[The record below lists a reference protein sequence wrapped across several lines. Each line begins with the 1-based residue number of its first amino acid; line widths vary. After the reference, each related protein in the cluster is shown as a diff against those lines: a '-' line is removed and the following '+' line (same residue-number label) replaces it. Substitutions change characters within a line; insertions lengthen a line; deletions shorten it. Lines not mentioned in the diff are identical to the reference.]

1 MLVEYLIT
9 FKVYGAQFLIF
20 VKQMDTI
27 ASKKSVISIQNSP

>member
-9 FKVYGAQFLIF
+9 FKAYGAQFLIF
-20 VKQMDTI
+20 VKHDEH